1 MDTLILGNGN
11 RARNT
16 LIPALKEIEGEILFM
31 EEIQKKLR
39 HFAKQQDAH
48 IFQA

>member
-16 LIPALKEIEGEILFM
+16 LIPALKEIEGEIFIHGRDS
-31 EEIQKKLR
+31 EKVEAFCK
-39 HFAKQQDAH
+39 ATGCP
-48 IFQA
+48 

>member
-16 LIPALKEIEGEILFM
+16 IIPALKKLREKFLFM